1 MDLVCEEGMI
11 KITKQTKSSV
21 RKVGGTSKS
30 PPIQVSG
37 LSALEDEGGF
47 TSFGARN
54 VKNLSQKIRTQ
65 VLARMRGALAVVHE
79 EILRRTPVHS
89 GGTIA
94 NYVWSIGAPI
104 VQDLPFSG
112 GFEEKTFDLALGSER
127 NRPAAEMMANSS
139 FQRMMNKLRSF
150 DKVFLTNGTT
160 YEDGSNFLDL
170 EYGKLPGQNL
180 GTRVPSGGII
190 RFANKKAETYLRRNK

>member
-1 MDLVCEEGMI
+1 MI
-11 KITKQTKSSV
+11 KITKQTKATTK
-21 RKVGGTSKS
+21 KVGGTSRI

-37 LSALEDEGGF
+37 LSALEDDGGV

-65 VLARMRGALAVVHE
+65 VLARMRGALSIVHE
-79 EILRRTPVHS
+79 EVLRRTPVHS
-89 GGTIA
+89 GGTVS
-94 NYVWSIGAPI
+94 NYVWSVGAPI

-112 GFEEKTFDLALGSER
+112 GVEEKTFDLALGSEK
-127 NRPAAEMMANSS
+127 NRPAAEMVANSS

-160 YEDGSNFLDL
+160 YEDGSDFLDL

-190 RFANKKAETYLRRNK
+190 RFATKKAETFLRRNK